1 LLGSTS
7 NRNLT
12 LSIKLIFGFLVV
24 AIPSV
29 AIMGGISFYALRD
42 LAGVNNELQEISRSL
57 EAVRVLEAAFS
68 RAVTPLSEFVIS
80 GKDVE
85 VQSFNGLIDQ
95 VEARLRTCAEA
106 ACHGAARQPSEMASS
121 LVPYLQGIRQRAEK
135 LLMPVDLDSQ
145 TEKAQLLR
153 EINNL
158 AQHAHRQLERM
169 SSTLLTRVESLQ
181 RKSRE
186 LNQRMRRLMIASM
199 LMVVAIAIMTAYF
212 ISRRLLKPVHE
223 LLAGTRHVKE
233 GDWAYRVPIIEKDE
247 FGELAQSFNV
257 MAEEIQEHRK
267 HLEKTVETKTVE
279 LQQAQD
285 SLLQSEKLASIGLL
299 AAGVAHELNNPLTSI
314 LMNINLLME
323 EVENEPRLYNELKH
337 VSEDTIRCKRIIDD
351 LRDFSRGHKLE
362 VQTCD
367 LNQIV
372 RKTLGLIAHELTL
385 RDIEVFEELDTRMP
399 GIECDPARIQQVLM
413 NVFVNALQ
421 AMPRGGSL
429 TVRTEIRDNAAEA
442 VVQDTGC
449 GVASE
454 IKSKIF
460 DPFFTTKQ
468 DGTGLGLSLV
478 YRIMEEHEGSVTI
491 ENVARAGSGRTEISG
506 AVVRLRLPLRVAH
519 QRPSS
524 ALASGIGKRG
534 EDR

>member
-1 LLGSTS
+1 MSST
-7 NRNLT
+7 NLT
-12 LSIKLIFGFLVV
+12 LSVKLIFAFLVV
-24 AIPSV
+24 AIPAV
-29 AIMGGISFYALRD
+29 AVMGGISFYALRD
-42 LAGVNNELQEISRSL
+42 LADVNGQLQEISRSL
-57 EAVRVLEAAFS
+57 EAVRALEAAFG

-80 GKDVE
+80 GKDDE
-85 VQSFNGLIDQ
+85 ARSFTGLIDQ

-121 LVPYLQGIRQRAEK
+121 LVPYRKGIQQRAEK
-135 LLMPVDLDSQ
+135 LMTPVGVSSQ
-145 TEKAQLLR
+145 REEARLLR

-158 AQHAHRQLERM
+158 GQQAHRQLERM

-181 RKSRE
+181 RKSQE
-186 LNQRMRRLMIASM
+186 LNQGMRRLMIASM
-199 LMVVAIAIMTAYF
+199 LLVVAIAIMTAYF
-212 ISRRLLKPVHE
+212 ISHRLLKPVHE
-223 LLAGTRHVKE
+223 LLAGTSRVKE

-247 FGELAQSFNV
+247 FGELAQSFNA
-257 MAEEIQEHRK
+257 MAEEIQEYRE
-267 HLEKTVETKTVE
+267 HLEKTVQAKTVE
-279 LQQAQD
+279 LKQAQD

-323 EVENEPRLYNELKH
+323 EVEKEPRFYNELKR

-351 LRDFSRGHKLE
+351 LRDFSRRHKLE

-372 RKTLGLIAHELTL
+372 RNALGLIAHELKL
-385 RDIEVFEELDTRMP
+385 HGIKLFEELDPRLP
-399 GIECDPARIQQVLM
+399 AIECDSGRIQQVLM

-421 AMPRGGSL
+421 AMPRGGRL
-429 TVRTEIRDNAAEA
+429 TVRTGIRDGA
-442 VVQDTGC
+442 VEVIVQDTGC
-449 GVASE
+449 GIASA
-454 IKSKIF
+454 IKGKIF

-491 ENVARAGSGRTEISG
+491 ENVTPAGSGSGRTEMSG
-506 AVVRLRLPLRVAH
+506 AVVRLMLPIKGAHRL
-519 QRPSS
+519 S
-524 ALASGIGKRG
+524 
-534 EDR
+534 